1 MATPQTGYIE
11 VEGKGA
17 RLYLAFRNRIVRS
30 GWTTNKLK
38 NKRETECFRKRE
50 VKIARSY

>member
-1 MATPQTGYIE
+1 MATPHTGYIE

-17 RLYLAFRNRIVRS
+17 RLYLVTRNRIVRR

-38 NKRETECFRKRE
+38 NKREMENFRKRG
-50 VKIARSY
+50 VKIVRSY